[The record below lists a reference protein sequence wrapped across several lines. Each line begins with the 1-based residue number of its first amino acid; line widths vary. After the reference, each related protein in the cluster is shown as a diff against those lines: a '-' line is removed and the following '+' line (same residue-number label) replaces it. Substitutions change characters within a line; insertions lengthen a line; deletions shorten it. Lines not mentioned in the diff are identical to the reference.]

1 MAELTELTEF
11 KEFIKDKSANTI
23 KSYIQQYNKLKKI
36 IDKEME
42 QNIDIQNVSERNI
55 LEFVI
60 EEGNLNSQQALLN
73 IAIMV
78 RKMNKLPT
86 SKLMK
91 QRDHNKEKLQGYV
104 KEKNEKLKSSGLPTY
119 QDLLDYLAFLYES
132 ERWVDFIINYLLI
145 YFHTRNMDLNFE
157 LVAFKRDT
165 KEDKNINYLWYSK
178 RAKKATLYRRN
189 YKTAN
194 KYGMK
199 TDTITDPKFLN
210 AIKQIFECRKKGD
223 ENSCVFIPNKENVGY
238 YIQKATLD
246 NLGEGTYVKIII
258 NHFRNNLDKLT
269 EISSNRGTSLST
281 LKESYDI
288 DAK

>member
-1 MAELTELTEF
+1 MAELENFTEY
-11 KEFIKDKSANTI
+11 IKDKSANTI
-23 KSYIQQYNKLKKI
+23 KSYKQQYNKLKKI
-36 IDKEME
+36 VDTEME
-42 QNIDIQNVSERNI
+42 QTIDIQNISEKNI
-55 LEFVI
+55 LEFVSN
-60 EEGNLNSQQALLN
+60 ENNLNSQQALLN
-73 IAIMV
+73 IAILI
-78 RKMNKLPT
+78 RKMQKPTQPT
-86 SKLMK
+86 SKLEK
-91 QRDHNKEKLQGYV
+91 QREDNKSKLQEFV
-104 KEKNEKLKSSGLPTY
+104 KEKNEKLKSNGLPTY
-119 QDLLDYLAFLYES
+119 QDLLDYLAFLYNS

-145 YFHTRNMDLNFE
+145 YFNTRNMDLNFE
-157 LVAFKRDT
+157 LVSFKRDT
-165 KEDKNINYLWYSK
+165 KENKDINYLWFSK

-189 YKTAN
+189 YKTVG

-258 NHFRNNLDKLT
+258 NHFRNNLDKLN
-269 EISSNRGTSLST
+269 EISDNRGTSLKI

-288 DAK
+288 DTK